1 MLILLPLPAFQDNY
15 LWLAH
20 RPGRSDALVVDPGD
34 ANVVLDGLQQ
44 HGLRLTAIL
53 VTHHHGDHV
62 GGVTALK
69 TATGATVYAPADGPF
84 RDFNIGLRDGD
95 RFTVAELDLT
105 IDVLATPGHTLD
117 HLCYH
122 LPAEQVLFCG
132 DTLFSGGCGRLFEGS
147 PAQMYASLRRLQEL
161 PADTRI
167 CCAHEYTEANLRF
180 ARHVLPDD
188 PAIRTRQAEVQAL
201 RQHQQPSLPSNL
213 AAETA
218 SNPFLRS
225 NEAGLATALSRLS
238 GQAVAPGLEA
248 FTCLRQ
254 LKDGFRG

>member
-1 MLILLPLPAFQDNY
+1 MLILHPLPAFQDNY

-20 RPGRSDALVVDPGD
+20 RPGHAEALVVDPGD
-34 ANVVLDGLQQ
+34 AEVVLDGLQQ
-44 HGLRLTAIL
+44 RGLRLKAIL

-62 GGVTALK
+62 GGVMELK
-69 TATGATVYAPADGPF
+69 SATGATVYAPADGPF
-84 RDFNIGLRDGD
+84 RDFDIGLHEGD
-95 RFTVAELDLT
+95 RFTLAELGLT

-122 LPAEQVLFCG
+122 LPAEHVLFCG

-147 PAQMYASLRRLQEL
+147 PGQMYASLRRLQEL

-180 ARHVLPDD
+180 AHHVLPDD
-188 PAIRTRQAEVQAL
+188 PAIRARQAEVQAL
-201 RQHQQPSLPSNL
+201 RQQHHPSLPSSL
-213 AAETA
+213 AIETA
-218 SNPFLRS
+218 SNPFLRGDDP
-225 NEAGLATALSRLS
+225 ELAAALSRLL
-238 GQAVAPGLEA
+238 GQPVAPGVEA
-248 FTCLRQ
+248 FTCLRR